1 MAKHTL
7 DALRARTEALRTE
20 WRELP
25 NRRNTALLRGDKDA
39 LLDTQIRERQ
49 IPYEYLLSV
58 KERMATLATQLQ
70 SKLATAAQRR
80 EQVRAQLVRALP
92 KLEAAWREV
101 DALQQEYLRLLE
113 SETELPFWSV
123 IRGTYTLPIAHA
135 PVNRAGELRRDLGVV
150 QQGMQELDA
159 LLQRVAEGDA
169 DTLDTVRRALEGGDE
184 QLPRG
189 VANAI
194 FVERDYAR

>member
-1 MAKHTL
+1 MVKHTL
-7 DALRARTEALRTE
+7 DALRARTESLRTE

-25 NRRNTALLRGDKDA
+25 KRRDSALFTGDKDA

-49 IPYEYLLSV
+49 IPYEYLLAV
-58 KERMATLATQLQ
+58 KERLATLATHLQ
-70 SKLATAAQRR
+70 SELEKAAKRR
-80 EQVRAQLVRALP
+80 AQVRAQLVRALP

-113 SETELPFWSV
+113 NETELPLWSV

-135 PVNRAGELRRDLGVV
+135 PVNRTAELRRDLGVV
-150 QQGMQELDA
+150 QQGMQELDT

-169 DTLDTVRRALEGGDE
+169 NTLDTVRRALEGGDE

>member
-25 NRRNTALLRGDKDA
+25 KRRDTALLKGDKDA

-70 SKLATAAQRR
+70 SELETAAKQR

-101 DALQQEYLRLLE
+101 EALQREYLRLLE

-123 IRGTYTLPIAHA
+123 ILGTYTLPITRA
-135 PVNRAGELRRDLGVV
+135 PVNRTAGLRRDLGVV

>member
-25 NRRNTALLRGDKDA
+25 KRRDTALLKGDKDA

-70 SKLATAAQRR
+70 SELETAAKQR

-101 DALQQEYLRLLE
+101 EALQREYLRLLE

-123 IRGTYTLPIAHA
+123 ILGTYTLPIAHA

-150 QQGMQELDA
+150 QHGMQELDA

>member
-25 NRRNTALLRGDKDA
+25 C
-39 LLDTQIRERQ
+39 
-49 IPYEYLLSV
+49 
-58 KERMATLATQLQ
+58 
-70 SKLATAAQRR
+70 
-80 EQVRAQLVRALP
+80 
-92 KLEAAWREV
+92 
-101 DALQQEYLRLLE
+101 
-113 SETELPFWSV
+113 WSV